1 MQKWKEHSD
10 LLGFGQNKN
19 FAGFKGS
26 VILATDLSKKHRQSL
41 VFAFAQDTGEI
52 ALGYFLHAYTGYNDT
67 LSKVTKNPKIIQL
80 LNQFSR

>member
-26 VILATDLSKKHRQSL
+26 VILATDLTEKRRQSL

-52 ALGYFLHAYTGYNDT
+52 ALGYFLHAYTGYNNT
-67 LSKVTKNPKIIQL
+67 LSKVIKKYEMIKIL
-80 LNQFSR
+80 E